1 MSIAMHARAA
11 AAAAASIHRQY
22 RRCNPWRPCWTPV
35 AAPSSSGAARRGHG
49 VSPWLLGVSSSTSS
63 SSTPPHGRRC
73 HRRGYYTGVAL
84 PAPVRGIFVSYVDY
98 DRTHLFAH
106 PSITLACPA
115 IDGVLDFMP
124 EHRYSGDGWSVSDH
138 CNGLLLFSNCSRWLC
153 VCNPATQRWEKLP
166 DHAAGVGSSYKI
178 CTYLA
183 FDPAMSSSHYE
194 VLVIPSVPDPRWMMA
209 LCNHRG
215 RAKDIDDSCRLMEWP
230 PSPWRV
236 DVFSSRT
243 GRWEERA
250 FVRDGE
256 PAGTVEEMRLDPMEP
271 TGVGPFQRYA
281 VYQHGCRG
289 DFVARCILL
298 P

>member
-1 MSIAMHARAA
+1 
-11 AAAAASIHRQY
+11 
-22 RRCNPWRPCWTPV
+22 
-35 AAPSSSGAARRGHG
+35 
-49 VSPWLLGVSSSTSS
+49 
-63 SSTPPHGRRC
+63 
-73 HRRGYYTGVAL
+73 
-84 PAPVRGIFVSYVDY
+84 
-98 DRTHLFAH
+98 
-106 PSITLACPA
+106 
-115 IDGVLDFMP
+115 
-124 EHRYSGDGWSVSDH
+124 
-138 CNGLLLFSNCSRWLC
+138 
-153 VCNPATQRWEKLP
+153 
-166 DHAAGVGSSYKI
+166 
-178 CTYLA
+178 
-183 FDPAMSSSHYE
+183 MSSSHYE